1 MTGYQSGSFIPEGES
16 SASLAGRFIRGA
28 SWSLLGMGAAQGL
41 AVIASIVMARL
52 LGKVAFGEFTMVT
65 GTVGAFGI
73 LAGLG
78 LGLTATKYTAE
89 HRTSDPARAGQIL
102 GLAQLVAAISGGLVA
117 LILFLLAPWLAA
129 RTLNAPTLADELR
142 IGCILLFLN
151 ALDGTQTGALAGL
164 EAFRAIARVGL
175 VRGILSFPALI
186 AGVWFY
192 GLTGAV
198 AATVLMGAVG
208 WWLNQNALRRESASS
223 GLSISYG
230 GTRSNLPILWQFS
243 LPAFLSAVMV
253 APVMWLANAILVNQP
268 GGYGELGVFNAANQW
283 RTAMMFLPA
292 VLVRVAL
299 PIMASSVDPRRAD
312 DFGKTLVLTQ
322 SLTVAIVLP
331 LGGLLMFLSE
341 VIMGLYG
348 NEFVHGAT
356 VLIGVACTIM
366 ITSIGNSA
374 GAAIE
379 ARGKM
384 WRGLVLNLSWA
395 VVLIVVVGLTA
406 GTWGARS
413 LAFGSAIA
421 YLVMS
426 LWGFHYVARYLPPG
440 MLTRLFRT
448 LAYTIALTVVCLLLS
463 PTARLLLAVPAV
475 LLTGYLTL
483 VAFVDRG
490 LVRTLASRARARLG
504 YRAASAQGK

>member
-1 MTGYQSGSFIPEGES
+1 MTDTS
-16 SASLAGRFIRGA
+16 SSLAGRFIRGA

-41 AVIASIVMARL
+41 ALIASIVAARL

-78 LGLTATKYTAE
+78 LGLTTTKYTAE
-89 HRTSDPARAGQIL
+89 HRTTDPARAGQIL

-117 LILFLLAPWLAA
+117 LTLFLVAPWLAA
-129 RTLNAPTLADELR
+129 RTLNAPTLAEELR
-142 IGCILLFLN
+142 LGCILLFLN

-164 EAFRAIARVGL
+164 EAFRATARVSL
-175 VRGILSFPALI
+175 VRGFLSFPALI

-208 WWLNQNALRRESASS
+208 WWLNQRALRRESASS
-223 GLSISYG
+223 GVTISYRG
-230 GTRSNLPILWQFS
+230 ARSNLPILWQFS
-243 LPAFLSAVMV
+243 LPALLSAVMV

-268 GGYGELGVFNAANQW
+268 GGYGELGLFNAANQW
-283 RTAMMFLPA
+283 RTALMFLPA

-299 PIMASSVDPRRAD
+299 PMMASSVGPRRAD

-331 LGGLLMFLSE
+331 VGALLMFLSGI
-341 VIMGLYG
+341 IMGLYG
-348 NEFVHGAT
+348 SEFVHGAT
-356 VLIGVACTIM
+356 VLVGVACTIM
-366 ITSIGNSA
+366 ITSIGNAA

-384 WRGLVLNLSWA
+384 WQGLALNLSWA
-395 VVLIVVVGLTA
+395 VILIAVVGLSA
-406 GTWGARS
+406 GAWGALS

-421 YLVMS
+421 YLAMS
-426 LWGFHYVARYLPPG
+426 LWGFQYIARDLPPG
-440 MLTRLFRT
+440 MLPRLFRT
-448 LAYTIALTVVCLLLS
+448 LAFTIVLTVVCLLLS
-463 PTARLLLAVPAV
+463 PSARVLLAVPVV
-475 LLTGYLTL
+475 LVTGYLTL

-490 LVRTLASRARARLG
+490 LVRTLATRVRARIG
-504 YRAASAQGK
+504 YRAASVEGK